1 VCPFPGTRVWSYTT
15 VNKCAWNPTKLSTSA
30 TRTPRGREPTRTR
43 TGCSG
48 STFNQGIDPS
58 VHSAPGLDL
67 GIRRAQ
73 RPVTYRVGFPNRSN
87 KIGLLILALSV
98 WIRRSSLGHGCVAW
112 MSPTSSGQR
121 GSYSRWGV
129 CCWRVRWL
137 GISHGGRRGRL
148 RQSGLQFVPAQFGQS
163 VPGGRGVAGV

>member
-30 TRTPRGREPTRTR
+30 THTSRGRGTNEDTNGLLWQYFSTR
-43 TGCSG
+43 
-48 STFNQGIDPS
+48 GIDPS

-87 KIGLLILALSV
+87 KIGPLILALTA

-112 MSPTSSGQR
+112 MSPASF
-121 GSYSRWGV
+121 
-129 CCWRVRWL
+129 CCWRVRWP
-137 GISHGGRRGRL
+137 GISRRWASRPVTTVHPAFCPCTIRSIGPRRARSCRCLRTGGRW
-148 RQSGLQFVPAQFGQS
+148 
-163 VPGGRGVAGV
+163 